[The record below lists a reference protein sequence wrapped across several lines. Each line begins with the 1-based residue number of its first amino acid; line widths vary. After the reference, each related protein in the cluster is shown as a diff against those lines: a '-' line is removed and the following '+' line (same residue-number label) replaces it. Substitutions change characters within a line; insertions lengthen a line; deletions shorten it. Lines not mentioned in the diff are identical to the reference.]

1 MRVSGMTKKRMAQ
14 IDSMLSRSAA
24 QRAVRQAAAAA
35 GNGTGSQGVYQP
47 RDYHLRGS
55 VSEQAASER
64 YPGRGRTLQKPDIM
78 SAIRR
83 KFRQNARGNIWT
95 AAMIILIML
104 MALFLMNGCGSDG
117 NRGTQ
122 ASVDSDSTAE
132 QQGSGEG
139 TEEPDGQSGSGTADG
154 DLQTDGSDAGDTQ
167 TDADGTDS
175 AENSNGSDDEL
186 GFVIPEVDI
195 PDFEIPDNAA
205 LQFVS
210 DMKIGWSL
218 GNTLDAFL
226 EGGYTNELDSETCW
240 VSIETTKDMIDDIC
254 EAGFRTMRVPV
265 TWHGHFVDDEFT
277 ISEVWLDRVQ
287 EVVDYGIDNGMYI
300 ILNIHHDTREDCYF
314 PDSAHLDQSIRY
326 VGNVWRQLSERFAD
340 YDEHLIFEGLNEPRL
355 IGSNYEWW
363 IDNNSEECRDAIACI
378 NTLNQV
384 FVNTVREGGG
394 NNSSRYLMVPGYDA
408 SPDGAL
414 HADFVLPDDPGD
426 AENRIMVSVHA
437 YTPYNFALQ
446 AQGDSGSTSEFD
458 AGQTSSTRDIDSFM
472 DRLYDRYIS
481 QGIPVVIG
489 EFGARDK
496 DGNTQDRV
504 DYAAYYIAAAR
515 ARGITCLWWDN
526 NAFNGDG
533 ENFGLYYRRGGYFI
547 YPDIVAALMKYAEAR

>member
-1 MRVSGMTKKRMAQ
+1 MSGMTKKRMAQ
-14 IDSMLSRSAA
+14 IDSMLSRSTA

-35 GNGTGSQGVYQP
+35 GSSTGSQGVYQP
-47 RDYHLRGS
+47 RDYHMRGS
-55 VSEQAASER
+55 VSEAIQAER
-64 YPGRGRTLQKPDIM
+64 YPGRRRTMQKQDLM
-78 SAIRR
+78 SSIRR
-83 KFRQNARGNIWT
+83 RFRHGSKGNVWT
-95 AAMIILIML
+95 AAMILLIILMTLI
-104 MALFLMNGCGSDG
+104 LMNGCGSDG
-117 NRGTQ
+117 NRDTQ
-122 ASVDSDSTAE
+122 AQADGTAE
-132 QQGSGEG
+132 AGQENNADSAD
-139 TEEPDGQSGSGTADG
+139 EPGSGTVNEEP
-154 DLQTDGSDAGDTQ
+154 QTDDDDAQDAQ
-167 TDADGTDS
+167 TDAGGTDS
-175 AENSNGSDDEL
+175 AENGDEEEL
-186 GFVIPEVDI
+186 AFVIPEVDI
-195 PDFEIPDNAA
+195 PDLEVPDNES
-205 LQFVS
+205 LRFVR

-240 VSIETTKDMIDDIC
+240 VSIETTKDMIDDIS

-265 TWHGHFVDDEFT
+265 TWHGHFVDDDFT

-314 PDSAHLDQSIRY
+314 PDSAHLEQSIRY
-326 VGNVWRQLSERFAD
+326 VSAVWSQLSERFAD

-355 IGSNYEWW
+355 VGSNCEWW
-363 IDNNSEECRDAIACI
+363 IDNNSEECMDAIACI
-378 NTLNQV
+378 NTLNQI

-394 NNSSRYLMVPGYDA
+394 NNTTRYLMVPGYDA

-414 HADFVLPDDPGD
+414 HKDFVLPNDPGE
-426 AENRIMVSVHA
+426 AENRIIVSVHA

-446 AQGDSGSTSEFD
+446 AQGDSGSKSDFD
-458 AGQTSSTRDIDSFM
+458 AGQESSTRDIDSFM

-526 NAFNGDG
+526 GAFTGSG
-533 ENFGLYYRRGGYFI
+533 ENFGLYYRMGGYFI
-547 YPDIVAALMKYAEAR
+547 YPDIVAALMKYAD

>member
-1 MRVSGMTKKRMAQ
+1 MKMSGMTKKRMAQ

-35 GNGTGSQGVYQP
+35 GSGTVSQGVYQP
-47 RDYHLRGS
+47 RDYHIGGS
-55 VSEQAASER
+55 TSEQVQAKR
-64 YPGRGRTLQKPDIM
+64 YPGRRRTMQKTDFI
-78 SAIRR
+78 SSIRMR
-83 KFRQNARGNIWT
+83 FRRGAKGNVWT
-95 AAMIILIML
+95 AAMIILILL
-104 MALFLMNGCGSDG
+104 MALFFMNGCGSDG
-117 NRGTQ
+117 SRDVQAPADEEGTAGTDRQ
-122 ASVDSDSTAE
+122 EDEDGTDADHPDEPSDSGNTGNDSDS
-132 QQGSGEG
+132 
-139 TEEPDGQSGSGTADG
+139 PDGQAAADDKGGTEDG
-154 DLQTDGSDAGDTQ
+154 NDG
-167 TDADGTDS
+167 
-175 AENSNGSDDEL
+175 ENDEL
-186 GFVIPEVDI
+186 TCVIPEVAL
-195 PDFEIPDNAA
+195 PAFEILDNEA
-205 LQFVS
+205 LQFVN

-240 VSIETTKDMIDDIC
+240 VSIETTKDMIDDIS

-277 ISEVWLDRVQ
+277 ISEVWLERVQ

-355 IGSNYEWW
+355 VGSNYEWW
-363 IDNNSEECRDAIACI
+363 IDNSSEECMDAIECI
-378 NTLNQV
+378 NTLNQI

-394 NNSSRYLMVPGYDA
+394 NNTTRYLMVPGYDA

-414 HADFVLPDDPGD
+414 HENFVLPNDPGD
-426 AENRIMVSVHA
+426 AENRIIVSVHA

-446 AQGDSGSTSEFD
+446 AQSDSGSKSEFHAD
-458 AGQTSSTRDIDSFM
+458 QTSSTRDIDSFM

-526 NAFNGDG
+526 NAFNGNG